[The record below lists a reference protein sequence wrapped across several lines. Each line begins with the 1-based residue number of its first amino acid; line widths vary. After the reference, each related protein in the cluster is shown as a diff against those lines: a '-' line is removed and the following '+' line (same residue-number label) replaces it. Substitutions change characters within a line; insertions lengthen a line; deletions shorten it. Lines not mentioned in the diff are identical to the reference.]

1 MRVGIAGGHG
11 KIALLLTALL
21 TDRGDSVVSLIRDP
35 GQEPEVRAAGGE
47 PVIIDLEHEDVAA
60 LARALSGCD
69 AVVFA
74 AGAGPGS
81 GPERK
86 ETVDHEAA
94 VKLIDAARLSG
105 IDRYLM
111 VSAMAAD
118 PDHRGDQ
125 VFDVYLRAKGRAD
138 AALRE
143 SGLRSTIL
151 RPGRLTDEPPTGL
164 VELGEGVERGSVSRA
179 DVAAAL
185 AACLEAEASVG
196 RTLELVGG
204 VTPLQQALDSL

>member
-1 MRVGIAGGHG
+1 MRLGIAGGHG
-11 KIALLLTALL
+11 KIALLLTTLL

-35 GQEPEVRAAGGE
+35 GQEPEVRAGGGE
-47 PVIIDLEHEDVAA
+47 PVISDLERDDAAA

-86 ETVDHEAA
+86 DTVDYRAA
-94 VKLIDAARLSG
+94 VKLIDAARRAG

-111 VSAMAAD
+111 ISAMAAD
-118 PDHRGDQ
+118 PNHAGDQ

-138 AALRE
+138 EALRE

-151 RPGRLTDEPPTGL
+151 RPGRLTDEPPSGL
-164 VELGEGVERGSVSRA
+164 VELGEAVGRGAVSRA
-179 DVAAAL
+179 DVAATL
-185 AACLEAEASVG
+185 VACLDQQASVG

-204 VTPLQQALDSL
+204 ETPLELAIASL

>member
-21 TDRGDSVVSLIRDP
+21 TERGDSVVSLIRDR
-35 GQEPEVRAAGGE
+35 GQEPDIRAAGGE
-47 PVIIDLEHEDVAA
+47 PVLIDLERDEAAA
-60 LARALSGCD
+60 LARPLSGCE

-81 GPERK
+81 GAERK
-86 ETVDHEAA
+86 DTVDHRAA
-94 VKLIDAARLSG
+94 VKLIDAARRAG

-111 VSAMAAD
+111 ISAMAAD
-118 PDHRGDQ
+118 PNHGGDQ
-125 VFDVYLRAKGRAD
+125 VFDAYLRAKGRAD
-138 AALRE
+138 EALRE
-143 SGLRSTIL
+143 SGLRATIL

-164 VELGEGVERGSVSRA
+164 VELGEGVERGAVSRA
-179 DVAAAL
+179 DVAATL
-185 AACLEAEASVG
+185 LACLDSEATVG

-204 VTPLQQALDSL
+204 ETPLDRAIASL

>member
-21 TDRGDSVVSLIRDP
+21 TERGDSVVSLIRDP
-35 GQEPEVRAAGGE
+35 DQGPDVRAVGGE
-47 PVIIDLEHEDVAA
+47 PVICDLERDDAAA
-60 LARALSGCD
+60 LARPLSGCG

-81 GPERK
+81 GSERK
-86 ETVDHEAA
+86 DTVDHLAA
-94 VKLIDAARLSG
+94 VKLIDAARRAG

-111 VSAMAAD
+111 ISAMAAD
-118 PDHRGDQ
+118 PGRAGDQ

-138 AALRE
+138 EALRE

-151 RPGRLTDEPPTGL
+151 RPGRLTDEASTGL
-164 VELGEGVERGSVSRA
+164 VELGDSVERGAVSRA

-185 AACLEAEASVG
+185 LACLDSEASVG

-204 VTPLQQALDSL
+204 ETPLERAIASL